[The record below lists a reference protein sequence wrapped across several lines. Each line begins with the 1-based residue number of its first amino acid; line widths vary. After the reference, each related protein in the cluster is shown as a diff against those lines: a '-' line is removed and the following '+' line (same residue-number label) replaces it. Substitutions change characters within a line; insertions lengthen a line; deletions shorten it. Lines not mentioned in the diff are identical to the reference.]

1 MRDAVGRLLYLL
13 DMATYIPTAQ
23 TVPTDSCPDNSWQA
37 MMDFIAAYLRITIP
51 DNTGVVIQ
59 ASTPS
64 TADQSKL
71 WIKTDT
77 APPYIIGAFVYSG
90 GDWRRIPGLSMYFV
104 DTSAS
109 ANTITITTGESI
121 SNTAFIVGR
130 LWIIKVANSVTGAT
144 TLAIDSLTPKGLKK
158 ADNDDLST
166 GDVESGQIILV
177 AYDAGSDNF
186 EILTTLGISVI
197 NAKTDTKSIPTYGS
211 STTYAHGYDAIPEF
225 VDVRMECLSAEHGY
239 SVGDEA
245 FLDQFWYGSSSDEN
259 SPMPAFVVT
268 VDSTNVT
275 VACQESNDSTTPSGG
290 GIRVL
295 HKSTADRYAT
305 AYTWYKITP
314 ASWRLKFRVKKNV

>member
-1 MRDAVGRLLYLL
+1 MRDAVGGLLYLL

-23 TVPTDSCPDNSWQA
+23 TVPTDECPDNSWQA
-37 MMDFIAAYLRITIP
+37 MMNFIATYLRITIP

-90 GDWRRIPGLSMYFV
+90 GDWRRIPGLPMYFV

-121 SNTAFIVGR
+121 ANTAFIVGR

-158 ADNDDLST
+158 ANDEDLAS
-166 GDVESGQIILV
+166 GDIESGQVILV
-177 AYDAGSDNF
+177 AYDSAADNY
-186 EILTTLGISVI
+186 EVLTTLGISVI
-197 NAKTDTKSIPTYGS
+197 TAISTTKSLPAEGS
-211 STTYAHGYDAIPEF
+211 NITYAHGYGVVPEF
-225 VDVRMECLSAEHGY
+225 VSVKMQCISAEHGY
-239 SVGDEA
+239 TENDEA
-245 FLDQFWYGSSSDEN
+245 DLDSFFVIVDFGSDELTQ
-259 SPMPAFVVT
+259 PAFVVT
-268 VDSTNVT
+268 SDSTNITISRGTGDWPGQTGTRMRPKATGAVET
-275 VACQESNDSTTPSGG
+275 SPSM
-290 GIRVL
+290 
-295 HKSTADRYAT
+295 TYAMD
-305 AYTWYKITP
+305 P
-314 ASWRLKFRVKKNV
+314 AKWQFIIRVKKNV